1 MSDIKRMREMTRKEW
16 RQEEVS
22 GGLSFIG
29 GEGIDVT
36 SFWPPTHFDIS
47 LWRVGALTLI
57 PPFLFAVPTTLFN
70 IFLLFLH
77 LCSWCFATYLPWRD
91 VVRLKSLMISRCF
104 RNWKDCLGA
113 NSDAPRNCSMYNTR
127 QRHVVRIPHVA
138 MDHPGLP
145 LTSGWNRATVL
156 QAHLMLLDLCV
167 LLLQHYFDT
176 LCVHLLDYFKPSVTK
191 GKQSAYCK
199 QFLKMVSTWLRMKNW
214 STG

>member
-1 MSDIKRMREMTRKEW
+1 METGRRRT
-16 RQEEVS
+16 S

-47 LWRVGALTLI
+47 VWRVGALTLI
-57 PPFLFAVPTTLFN
+57 PPFLFAVPTTSFN

-77 LCSWCFATYLPWRD
+77 LCSWYFATDLPWRD
-91 VVRLKSLMISRCF
+91 VVRLKSLMISKCF
-104 RNWKDCLGA
+104 GNWKCFGA
-113 NSDAPRNCSMYNTR
+113 NSDAPRNCSMYDMM

-138 MDHPGLP
+138 MGQPGLP
-145 LTSGWNRATVL
+145 LTSGWIRAPVL

-176 LCVHLLDYFKPSVTK
+176 LCVHLLDYFKPFCNQRKAKCLLQAISEDGVNLIEDEK
-191 GKQSAYCK
+191 LIYWI
-199 QFLKMVSTWLRMKNW
+199 KMLE
-214 STG
+214 